1 VLRVKLRHL
10 DGWNRARRE
19 HASMYRELLLDAGV
33 ELLEEKTYG
42 KPVYH
47 IFPVFTA
54 ERDRLQQHLTSRG
67 IATGI
72 HYPVPVHMQPAFS
85 DSGSTNVSLLQS
97 ERASR
102 ETLSLPMFAELSADA
117 ISAVADSICQFNR

>member
-1 VLRVKLRHL
+1 
-10 DGWNRARRE
+10 
-19 HASMYRELLLDAGV
+19 
-33 ELLEEKTYG
+33 
-42 KPVYH
+42 
-47 IFPVFTA
+47 
-54 ERDRLQQHLTSRG
+54 
-67 IATGI
+67 
-72 HYPVPVHMQPAFS
+72 MQPAFS